1 MWHGII
7 HCYGKGWLKIFGV
20 VIRVKGDFVQV
31 NIITSVGDLQESC
44 MRVSTNFG
52 KPTSGMTNGS

>member
-1 MWHGII
+1 M
-7 HCYGKGWLKIFGV
+7 
-20 VIRVKGDFVQV
+20 IRVKGDFVQV